1 MDNQKKKKVIIG
13 ATTIAVII
21 LMTGGIATGIA
32 FNRNEA
38 IKKANMQEVRKIL
51 DESEIQDKTCEY
63 GTTINITDF
72 HFPKGVKVMINGQEV
87 RDTYTF
93 NKLGKTEV
101 KLEGIVLY
109 KDFFNKNKELKDVKL
124 VSYNIVD
131 TTKPEI
137 IGAEDKTIKQGD
149 QINLKDNI
157 KVEDNVDKDL
167 EVKINGNV
175 DTNTPGEYE
184 ITYTATDKSNNTTE
198 KKIKIKV
205 EAKEQEKVEEK
216 QTQTEV
222 KEEVKNNQNS
232 SSAKTS
238 NQTKV
243 FKANQNN
250 QAKINNKGNN
260 SNTQSKGSN
269 SKGSS
274 KYKGSTSFEID
285 ERTRKAIPDS
295 KGDKETR
302 KKTGSTSQSYSYSGK
317 FSSKQLDELG
327 L

>member
-21 LMTGGIATGIA
+21 LTTCGIATGIV
-32 FNRNEA
+32 FNKEEA

-51 DESEIQDKTCEY
+51 DEAEIQDKTCEY
-63 GTTINITDF
+63 GTTINVKDF
-72 HFPKGVKVMINGQEV
+72 KFPKGVKITINGQEV
-87 RDTYTF
+87 KDTYTF
-93 NKLGKTEV
+93 DKLGKTEV

-109 KDFFNKNKELKDVKL
+109 KDFFNKNKELKDIKL

-137 IGAEDKTIKQGD
+137 IGTEDKTIKQGD

-167 EVKINGNV
+167 EVRINENV

-184 ITYTATDKSNNTTE
+184 ITYIATDKSNNTTE

-205 EAKEQEKVEEK
+205 EAKEQEKAEEK
-216 QTQTEV
+216 QIKPIV
-222 KEEVKNNQNS
+222 KVESKQNS
-232 SSAKTS
+232 SSAQTN
-238 NQTKV
+238 NQTR
-243 FKANQNN
+243 
-250 QAKINNKGNN
+250 INNKGNN
-260 SNTQSKGSN
+260 NITQSKGN
-269 SKGSS
+269 TSKGSS
-274 KYKGSTSFEID
+274 KSKGSTTIEID
-285 ERTRKAIPDS
+285 EKN
-295 KGDKETR
+295 R
-302 KKTGSTSQSYSYSGK
+302 KKIPNSNNYSHSGK

-327 L
+327 V